1 MHVIAGKFK
10 VKPESRDDMIALA
23 RSLFD
28 ASRAEPGNITYNFYE
43 DRGNDDCFLFFEEW
57 QSQEAT
63 DFHFQTVLQG
73 VHGQV
78 PDDDHRPAGDHDLPG
93 RRFRR
98 TLTA

>member
-1 MHVIAGKFK
+1 VVHVIAGKFK

-63 DFHFQTVLQG
+63 DFHFQTPYFKAFMDRFPTMIT
-73 VHGQV
+73 GQPEITIYRV
-78 PDDDHRPAGDHDLPG
+78 DDFDAL
-93 RRFRR
+93 
-98 TLTA
+98 